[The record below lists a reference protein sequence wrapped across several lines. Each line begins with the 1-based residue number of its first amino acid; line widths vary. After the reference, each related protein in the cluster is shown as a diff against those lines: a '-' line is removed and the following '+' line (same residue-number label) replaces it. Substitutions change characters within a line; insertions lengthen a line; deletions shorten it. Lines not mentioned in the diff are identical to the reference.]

1 MIKWGIKLVLYNHI
15 EEKIEKLRSE
25 LYQITQQDS
34 TNDKEIL
41 RVSQLLDTILNE
53 YEQLKK

>member
-1 MIKWGIKLVLYNHI
+1 MVLYNHI